1 MVRNLTRPIQAD
13 IRADFPERKQMRFE
27 VLARRQKWL
36 AVSEIVAVENPIGA
50 VISGIH
56 REDRSLDTLA
66 LRFARLGRDV
76 CPERILENP
85 EKLLPLR
92 DAVRRCAIFEP
103 RGDRVRCVFDDDVG
117 HAVIEPRNRTRSN
130 LRGRSNPILPAL
142 MLNALIRFSLQHRPI
157 VLAAALLLLVLG
169 FQTLR
174 ELPVEVLP
182 DMTKPTV
189 TILTEC
195 PGLAPEEV
203 EVLVTQ
209 PLEAAVQGVGG
220 LDRLRSNSDVGLSLV
235 FAEFDWGTDIYRARQ
250 LVQERTQSVVA
261 SLPAGV
267 QPGMTPVSSLMGE
280 ILLVGLRSTD
290 GKIAP
295 MDLRS
300 LADWQIRRRLQSIA
314 GVAEVLTIGGGVKQ
328 VQVQPDPHR
337 LAAHGVTF
345 EELEKAVAQAAG
357 NSTSGYLNAGPRE
370 IMVRNL
376 GMTADL
382 AELGRTVIKTVG
394 DRPILVSDVAK
405 LDYGI
410 QPMRGDASVNGTMGV
425 VLSVDKAPGFDTL
438 KVSTAIER
446 ALAEL
451 RPTLPA
457 GVEIEIMFRQ
467 GDFIEHAIGNLK
479 EAIRDGAIMVAIILF
494 LFLLNFRTT
503 FITLTAMPLSF
514 AVTLLVFKW
523 FGVSVNSMT
532 LGGLAVAI
540 GMVVDD
546 AIVDVENVF
555 RRLRENAALP
565 HPHEKLAVIARASGE
580 VRNSILYATILI
592 ILVFLP
598 LLGLEGIE
606 GRLFTPIAIATITS
620 MAASFVVSLTVIP
633 VLCSLLLNPKAPR
646 AENARRDVHAPSVA
660 LSPEDSEKLAGGE
673 ASPRAGTT
681 GAPPQSER
689 TPAGVPETSAAPA
702 GADAHGDGGPGVSP
716 PANLHQ
722 PSGLGTPPHAEYDG
736 FLVRFLKTALRRT
749 WLRLALD
756 QPLLVIALAGMLL
769 IGALLLYPMMGKEF
783 LPTFNEGS
791 ATISVV
797 SAPGTSLAQTN
808 EIGEVG
814 VRLLQTIPEVK
825 SVGRRAGRAEKDDHV
840 MPVSVNEYDVEF
852 HEKGRPRA
860 EVFAEIRKVLGTL
873 PGTFTNVGQPI
884 GHRLSHM
891 LSGVSAKIAVK
902 VFGNDLVELR
912 TIGMQIEKI
921 ARDIPGLTDV
931 NLEAQVPIP
940 QLKIEVNRERARAYG
955 VQPGA
960 LNEQLSTLLGGKT
973 LAELREGPR
982 TLDLVLRLPAEWR
995 DSPEKISEML
1005 IETTSG
1011 QRVPLRLVADVRE
1024 ARGPN
1029 VINRE
1034 NTQRRIVIG
1043 MNTSERDLES
1053 LVRKLQAA
1061 VTEKVKLPQGSFISY
1076 EGEFQAQQEAAKRIG
1091 LLSVLVFVVIAF
1103 LLYGYFGTPVFALQ
1117 VLCDLP
1123 LALIGGL
1130 ALTWWKIDNISIATL
1145 VGFIAVAGVAAR
1157 NSIMLLSHYLHLMRH
1172 EGEEFTRAMV
1182 ERGTLER
1189 LVPVLMTALSAGIA
1203 LIPLVL
1209 AAGEPGKEILHP
1221 VAVVICGGL
1230 VTSTLLGLGITPA
1243 VFYAFGRRA
1252 AETAVRREAPAAG

>member
-1 MVRNLTRPIQAD
+1 
-13 IRADFPERKQMRFE
+13 
-27 VLARRQKWL
+27 
-36 AVSEIVAVENPIGA
+36 
-50 VISGIH
+50 
-56 REDRSLDTLA
+56 
-66 LRFARLGRDV
+66 
-76 CPERILENP
+76 
-85 EKLLPLR
+85 
-92 DAVRRCAIFEP
+92 
-103 RGDRVRCVFDDDVG
+103 
-117 HAVIEPRNRTRSN
+117 
-130 LRGRSNPILPAL
+130 
-142 MLNALIRFSLQHRPI
+142 MLNALIRFSLKHRPI

-250 LVQERTQSVVA
+250 LVQERTQSVLA

-300 LADWQIRRRLQSIA
+300 LADWQIKRRLQSIA
-314 GVAEVLTIGGGVKQ
+314 GVAEVLTMGGGVKQ

-337 LAAHGVTF
+337 LSAHGVTF

-467 GDFIEHAIGNLK
+467 GDFIEHAIGNLT
-479 EAIRDGAIMVAIILF
+479 EAIFYGAIMVTIVLF

-598 LLGLEGIE
+598 LFGLEGIE

-633 VLCSLLLNPKAPR
+633 VLCSLLLKA
-646 AENARRDVHAPSVA
+646 N
-660 LSPEDSEKLAGGE
+660 
-673 ASPRAGTT
+673 
-681 GAPPQSER
+681 
-689 TPAGVPETSAAPA
+689 A
-702 GADAHGDGGPGVSP
+702 GADHG
-716 PANLHQ
+716 
-722 PSGLGTPPHAEYDG
+722 DG
-736 FLVRFLKTALRRT
+736 FLVRFLKNALRRT

-797 SAPGTSLAQTN
+797 NAPGTSLAQTN

-1061 VTEKVKLPQGSFISY
+1061 VTEKVKLPQGSFVSY
-1076 EGEFQAQQEAAKRIG
+1076 EGEFQAQQAAAKRIG

-1117 VLCDLP
+1117 VLCDIP

-1157 NSIMLLSHYLHLMRH
+1157 NSIMLLSHYLHLMQH
-1172 EGEEFTRAMV
+1172 EGEEFTRAMI

-1230 VTSTLLGLGITPA
+1230 VTSTLLGLGVTPA
-1243 VFYAFGRRA
+1243 VFYAFGRKA
-1252 AETAVRREAPAAG
+1252 AETAVRREAPAAQ

>member
-36 AVSEIVAVENPIGA
+36 AVPEIVAVEKPIGA

-92 DAVRRCAIFEP
+92 EAMRRCAISEP
-103 RGDRVRCVFDDDVG
+103 RGDRVGCVFDDDVG

-633 VLCSLLLNPKAPR
+633 VLCSLLLKPK
-646 AENARRDVHAPSVA
+646 
-660 LSPEDSEKLAGGE
+660 
-673 ASPRAGTT
+673 
-681 GAPPQSER
+681 
-689 TPAGVPETSAAPA
+689 A
-702 GADAHGDGGPGVSP
+702 GADHG
-716 PANLHQ
+716 
-722 PSGLGTPPHAEYDG
+722 DG

-1005 IETTSG
+1005 IETTGG

-1117 VLCDLP
+1117 VLCDIP